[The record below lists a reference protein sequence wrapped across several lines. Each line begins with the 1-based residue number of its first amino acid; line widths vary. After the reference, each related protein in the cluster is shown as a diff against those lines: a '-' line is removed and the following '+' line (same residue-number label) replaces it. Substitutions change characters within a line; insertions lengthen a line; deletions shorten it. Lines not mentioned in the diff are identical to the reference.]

1 MTEEEALKNIS
12 GETEKL
18 YPRSNMSWAEFDRR
32 CSAYFEDRGIAYG
45 MKARHKQRKEKL
57 GILPNV

>member
-12 GETEKL
+12 GETEKP
-18 YPRSNMSWAEFDRR
+18 YPKSNMSWAEFERR
-32 CSAYFEDRGIAYG
+32 CSAYFEEQGIVHG
-45 MKARHKQRKEKL
+45 MKARHKQRKERL

>member
-12 GETEKL
+12 GETEKP
-18 YPRSNMSWAEFDRR
+18 YPKSNISWAEVERR
-32 CSAYFEDRGIAYG
+32 CSAYFEEQGIVCG

-57 GILPNV
+57 GILPKL